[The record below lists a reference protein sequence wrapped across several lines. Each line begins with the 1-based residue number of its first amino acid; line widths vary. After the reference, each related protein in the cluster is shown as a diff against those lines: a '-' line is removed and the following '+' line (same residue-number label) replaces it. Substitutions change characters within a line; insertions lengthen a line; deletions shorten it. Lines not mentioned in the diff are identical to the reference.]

1 MKFAIDLKDKMI
13 EEMVDDWVA
22 NASYDDIVSYAR
34 IKLKQHYNNLP
45 DDSLMEDY
53 KNYIIVSRANYK

>member
-22 NASYDDIVSYAR
+22 NASYDDIVTYAR
-34 IKLKQHYNNLP
+34 IKLKQYYNNLS
-45 DDSLMEDY
+45 DDSLMSDY
-53 KNYIIVSRANYK
+53 KNYINGDNK

>member
-1 MKFAIDLKDKMI
+1 MKFAVDLKNKMI

-22 NASYDDIVSYAR
+22 NASYDDIVTYAR
-34 IKLKQHYNNLP
+34 IKLKQYYNNLT

-53 KNYIIVSRANYK
+53 KNYINGDNK

>member
-1 MKFAIDLKDKMI
+1 MKFAVDLKDKMI

-22 NASYDDIVSYAR
+22 NASYDDIVTYAR
-34 IKLKQHYNNLP
+34 IKLKQYYNNLT

-53 KNYIIVSRANYK
+53 KNYINGDNK